1 MEFLIY
7 QPLTIQK
14 GSNLHLAL
22 TFFQVVENECSKIE
36 APPLFIFITDGK
48 PGASY
53 ECEVASVLCIKC
65 TARRGNATDPD
76 NWADFVFQVNF
87 SKDASCA
94 IVNP

>member
-36 APPLFIFITDGK
+36 APPLSIFITNGE
-48 PGASY
+48 PWVSY
-53 ECEVASVLCIKC
+53 ECKVASVLSIKC
-65 TARRGNATDPD
+65 TARRGNA
-76 NWADFVFQVNF
+76 ADSDYWDFLFQVNF